1 MRSLFPLSLCSALLV
16 QAPDGARAE
25 VPEFF
30 VGPQISTLGFGGEVG
45 VRLNPFLALR
55 GGGNNFAFDF
65 EKKFNKTDYDVDFEL
80 ASAGALLDVHP
91 LGTGFRISGGFRWN
105 GNNMDLKATPNGS
118 ITIGDTTFS
127 AAEAGNVTG
136 DLDFNTFAPY
146 AGLGF
151 QGNMFGGWVSL
162 AFDVGVLFQ
171 GDPEVDLKANGTLS
185 GDPTLQAELDNEAD
199 EIEDDLQFLG
209 FYPVAAITATVH
221 F

>member
-1 MRSLFPLSLCSALLV
+1 M
-16 QAPDGARAE
+16 DARADG
-25 VPEFF
+25 PEFF

-55 GGGNNFAFDF
+55 GGGNYFAFNF

-127 AAEAGNVTG
+127 AAEAG
-136 DLDFNTFAPY
+136 
-146 AGLGF
+146 
-151 QGNMFGGWVSL
+151 
-162 AFDVGVLFQ
+162 
-171 GDPEVDLKANGTLS
+171 TLTRLS
-185 GDPTLQAELDNEAD
+185 WFRG
-199 EIEDDLQFLG
+199 EIRK
-209 FYPVAAITATVH
+209 ITATPRAGEG
-221 F
+221 